1 MASDDY
7 EDKYTDPDLRR
18 RIKDELMQSDKGGTP
33 GQWSARKSQ
42 MLAREYEAQ
51 GGGYIGEKDE
61 RARSLDEWTE
71 QDWQTA
77 QGDDRAREGNT
88 TKRYLPKKVWDML
101 SDEEKREAERVKE
114 TASRKGEQHVEWT
127 PAVKRAMEML
137 EQDGNGKSGNS
148 KQDLLAQAKQ
158 LEIKG
163 RSKMNK
169 QELQQAIADA
179 KR

>member
-7 EDKYTDPDLRR
+7 DEKYTDPDLRR
-18 RIKDELMQSDKGGTP
+18 RIKDELMQSDKGGKL

-51 GGGYIGEKDE
+51 GGGYLGEKDE
-61 RARSLDEWTE
+61 RARALDEWTE
-71 QDWQTA
+71 QDWQTEE
-77 QGDDRAREGNT
+77 GDDRAREGNT

-101 SDEEKREAERVKE
+101 SDEEKEEAERVKE
-114 TASRKGEQHVEWT
+114 ESSRKGEQHVEWT
-127 PAVKRAMEML
+127 PAVKRAMEKL
-137 EQDGNGKSGNS
+137 EQDGNGKNASS
-148 KQDLLAQAKQ
+148 KEELLAQAKQ
-158 LEIKG
+158 LDIKG

-179 KR
+179 KG

>member
-1 MASDDY
+1 MAKQNDN
-7 EDKYTDPDLRR
+7 KYTDPELRDK
-18 RIKDELMQSDKGGTP
+18 IKDQLMKGDKGGKP
-33 GQWSARKSQ
+33 DQWSARKSQ

-71 QDWQTA
+71 QDWQTEE
-77 QGDDRAREGNT
+77 GDSNAREGST

-101 SDEEKREAERVKE
+101 SDEEKAEAERVKE
-114 TASRKGEQHVEWT
+114 AASRKGEQYVEWT
-127 PAVKRAMEML
+127 PAVKRAMEKL
-137 EQDGNGKSGNS
+137 EQDGKSGAS
-148 KQDLLAQAKQ
+148 KQDLLAQAKKFDV
-158 LEIKG
+158 KG

-179 KR
+179 KK